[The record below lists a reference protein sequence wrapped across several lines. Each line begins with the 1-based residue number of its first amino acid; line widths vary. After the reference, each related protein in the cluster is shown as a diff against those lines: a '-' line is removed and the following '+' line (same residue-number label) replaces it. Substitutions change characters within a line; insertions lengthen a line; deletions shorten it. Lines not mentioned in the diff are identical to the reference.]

1 MQIKDNNNNDSG
13 TKIYIKPNDK
23 NKNKTHAKLLTFD
36 LHRKNEFISLQA
48 Y

>member
-13 TKIYIKPNDK
+13 TKIYIKANDK
-23 NKNKTHAKLLTFD
+23 NKNKTYAKLSTSD

>member
-13 TKIYIKPNDK
+13 TKIYIKPND